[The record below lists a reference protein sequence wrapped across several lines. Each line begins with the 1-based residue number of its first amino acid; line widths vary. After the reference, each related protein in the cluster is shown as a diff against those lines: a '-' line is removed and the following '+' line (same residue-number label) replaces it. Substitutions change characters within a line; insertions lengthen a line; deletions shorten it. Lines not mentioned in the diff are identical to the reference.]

1 MQAKI
6 YRRLKMKEACRSGTP
21 LFCGGYLSEYDFD
34 CTCAG
39 SDDVDACACR
49 YLGMA

>member
-21 LFCGGYLSEYDFD
+21 LFCGGYLSE
-34 CTCAG
+34 CQSMILTVRLPA
-39 SDDVDACACR
+39 
-49 YLGMA
+49 LTM